1 MSLVR
6 FTQQP
11 ILPSLFND
19 FFDFDWS
26 TRYQN
31 ASSSLPAVNVQEQ
44 EKQYILELAVPGKTK
59 EDFELSLDN
68 DVLSISS
75 SDSAESKVNDGFTR
89 REFSYASFK
98 RSFALPDTI
107 DSSGIKAKYAQGILS
122 IELPKKKEAI
132 PLPTKRIAIE

>member
-19 FFDFDWS
+19 FFDFEWS
-26 TRYQN
+26 PSYRNTT
-31 ASSSLPAVNVQEQ
+31 ASLPAVNVQEQ
-44 EKQYILELAVPGKTK
+44 EKQFILELAVPGKTK

-68 DVLSISS
+68 DVLSISAN
-75 SDSAESKVNDGFTR
+75 DTAEPKVDNDFTR

-98 RSFALPDTI
+98 RSFTLPDTI
-107 DSSGIKAKYAQGILS
+107 DSSGIKAKYTQGILC